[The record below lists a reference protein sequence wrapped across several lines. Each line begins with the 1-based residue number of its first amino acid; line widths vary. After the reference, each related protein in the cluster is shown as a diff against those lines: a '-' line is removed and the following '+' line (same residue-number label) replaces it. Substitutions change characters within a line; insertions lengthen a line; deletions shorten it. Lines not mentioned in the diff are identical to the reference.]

1 MHTAYKTYAE
11 ALFTLVTEEKEND
24 LTKVFSDLNGIS
36 DIFKAEPDFM
46 KLLKVPT
53 IPVDEKLAVIKE
65 AFEGRVHT
73 YVLNFLYVL
82 TENDRA
88 DSFSKILEYFT
99 QLYNDRMNLADVTV
113 TSARELSDETV
124 EKIRARMT
132 SVTGKTV
139 NLTLKTDPSVIGGV
153 VISYGN
159 TVIDGS
165 VRSRLERLKA
175 DIAGTIA

>member
-1 MHTAYKTYAE
+1 MQTAYKTYAE
-11 ALFTLVTEEKEND
+11 ALFSLVTEEKEEE
-24 LTKVFSDLNGIS
+24 LTQVFSDLNGIAG
-36 DIFKAEPDFM
+36 IFKAEPDFI

-65 AFEGRVHT
+65 VFEGKIHV

-82 TENDRA
+82 TENGRA

-99 QLYNDRMNLADVTV
+99 SLYNDKMNLVDVTV
-113 TSARELSDETV
+113 TSARELGSDTV
-124 EKIRARMT
+124 EKIKAKMT
-132 SVTGKTV
+132 KVTGKTV
-139 NLTLKTDPSVIGGV
+139 NLTLKTDTSVIGGV

>member
-11 ALFTLVTEEKEND
+11 ALFSLVTEEKED
-24 LTKVFSDLNGIS
+24 ELTAVFEDLNGIAG
-36 DIFKAEPDFM
+36 IFKAEPDFM

-53 IPVDEKLAVIKE
+53 IPANEKLEVIRE
-65 AFEGRVHT
+65 VFEGKVHT
-73 YVLNFLYVL
+73 YVLNFLCVL
-82 TENDRA
+82 TENNRA

-99 QLYNDRMNLADVTV
+99 TLYNEHKNLVDVTV
-113 TSARELSDETV
+113 TSAKELSGETV
-124 EKIRARMT
+124 EKIKAKMT

-165 VRSRLERLKA
+165 VRARLDRLKA

>member
-1 MHTAYKTYAE
+1 MHTAYKTYAD
-11 ALFTLVTEEKEND
+11 ALFSLVTEEND
-24 LTKVFSDLNGIS
+24 DALTKVYEDLSGILE
-36 DIFKAEPDFM
+36 IFNAEPEFL

-53 IPVDEKLAVIKE
+53 IPIDEKLSINKE
-65 AFEGRVHT
+65 VFEGKVHI

-82 TENDRA
+82 TENGRT
-88 DSFSKILEYFT
+88 DSYEKILQYFT
-99 QLYNDRMNLADVTV
+99 TLYNEHKNLVDITV
-113 TSARELSDETV
+113 TSSSALSDEAV
-124 EKIRARMT
+124 AKIKAKMI

-139 NLTLKTDPSVIGGV
+139 NLKLKTDPSLIGGV

-165 VRSRLERLKA
+165 VKARLEKLKT

>member
-11 ALFTLVTEEKEND
+11 ALFSLVTEEKESD
-24 LTKVFSDLNGIS
+24 LTQVFDDLNGIAG
-36 DIFKAEPDFM
+36 IFKAEPDFM

-65 AFEGRVHT
+65 AFEGKIHA
-73 YVLNFLYVL
+73 YALNFLYVL
-82 TENDRA
+82 TENNRA
-88 DSFSKILEYFT
+88 DSFSKILEHFT
-99 QLYNDRMNLADVTV
+99 MLYNDRMNLADVTV
-113 TSARELSDETV
+113 TSAKPLGDEIV
-124 EKIRARMT
+124 EKIKAKMT
-132 SVTGKTV
+132 KVTGKTV

-165 VRSRLERLKA
+165 VRARLEKLRT